1 MTKHCRFFSNRAET
15 EANVSAQ
22 QIARA
27 AARLFA
33 AQGYDGTPV
42 RAICEAA
49 GVTKPTLYYHFG
61 NKEGLAKALLT
72 DPLTAQLEE
81 LAKVIE
87 GEDDPLA
94 LLAKTFELHFR
105 FFRDDP
111 DRGRFLYAIWF
122 GPLASGLSSELAHF
136 ASRFDECMYK
146 ALRKLADAG
155 VIHPDRVSGCF
166 MACKGQVVVR
176 TLDFLYQGAAL
187 GPDLPGL
194 LVHDL
199 IHGFGTDQGLG
210 VSSASEHRLSYPSSE
225 GLME

>member
-15 EANVSAQ
+15 ETNVSAQ

-72 DPLTAQLEE
+72 DPLNDQLER
-81 LAKVIE
+81 LGRVIE
-87 GEDDPLA
+87 VETDPLVM
-94 LLAKTFELHFR
+94 LAKTFELHFA

-122 GPLASGLSSELAHF
+122 GPLASGLSSELARF
-136 ASRFDECMYK
+136 SGRFDETMFQ
-146 ALRKLADAG
+146 ALRKLANAG
-155 VIHPDRVSGCF
+155 IIDPNRLAGCF
-166 MACKGQVVVR
+166 MACKGQIVVR
-176 TLDFLYQGAAL
+176 TLDFLYQAAAI
-187 GPDLPGL
+187 GPELPDL

-199 IHGFGTDQGLG
+199 IHGFGTLQPVG
-210 VSSASEHRLSYPSSE
+210 VSSIAGHPLPFPSLE
-225 GLME
+225 GLIQ